1 MYVQYLCDTPFQTWG
16 KGQHTSRAGTSQKE
30 AFGLDHVEE
39 LERGGGEGVENRI
52 VFGGVS

>member
-1 MYVQYLCDTPFQTWG
+1 MYSICVTLPHRHG
-16 KGQHTSRAGTSQKE
+16 RKGSTQAGTSQKE
-30 AFGLDHVEE
+30 AFGLDHVKE